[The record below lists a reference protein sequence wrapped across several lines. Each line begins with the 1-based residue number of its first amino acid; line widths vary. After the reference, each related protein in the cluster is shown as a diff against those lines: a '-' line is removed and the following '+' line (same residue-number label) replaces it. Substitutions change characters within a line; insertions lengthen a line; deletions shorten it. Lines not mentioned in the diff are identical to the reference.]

1 MSGAIPAGRLATL
14 LGEPGSPAFS
24 WLASQMAAL
33 IADGRLP
40 LGLRLP
46 SERDLAAAL
55 QLSRTTVT
63 RAYATLREAGYATAR
78 QGSGTSTQVPGGAA
92 RGRDRALLPQPD
104 RSDVTDLSCAAPASA
119 PGLASA
125 YADAVAAL
133 PAYLTGHGY
142 FPLGLPELRAAIAA
156 RYTGRGVATDPDQVL
171 VTSGAIA
178 AIAAAAQALVGA
190 GDRAL
195 VESPVYP
202 NAVSAL
208 RRAGA
213 RVVTAPVDPDGWDLD
228 AFVAVVRQ
236 AHPKVAYLIPDYQN
250 PTGVLMDD
258 EQRARVSD
266 ALTATRTT
274 PVIDE
279 SHAALALDD
288 EPQPLPFAAH
298 SPGAVTIGGASKAF
312 WGGLRVG
319 WLRLPEP
326 LKARFTGARLG
337 LDLGAPILEQLVLTR
352 LLTGPD
358 ADAAAQRERLRAQRD
373 VLASALRRRLPQWRF
388 RLPAGGLSLWCELP
402 LPRASALAVECER
415 RGLVIMPGSVF
426 APDGGLASFIR
437 LPYTRPEADL
447 RAAVDVLEAAWGA
460 LADRGDP
467 GDPVRI
473 LIA

>member
-1 MSGAIPAGRLATL
+1 MSGAIPARRLATL
-14 LGEPGSPAFS
+14 LGEPSSPAFS
-24 WLASQMAAL
+24 WLASRLAAL

-46 SERDLAAAL
+46 SERELASAL
-55 QLSRTTVT
+55 RLSRTTVT

-104 RSDVTDLSCAAPASA
+104 RGDVTDLTCAAPASA

-125 YADAVAAL
+125 YADAAAAL

-142 FPLGLPELRAAIAA
+142 FPLGLPELRAAIAD
-156 RYTGRGVATDPDQVL
+156 RYIARGVATDPGQVL

-178 AIAAAAQALVGA
+178 AIAAAAQALVGP

-213 RVVTAPVDPDGWDLD
+213 RVVTAPVDPDGWELD
-228 AFVAVVRQ
+228 AFEAVVRQ
-236 AHPKVAYLIPDYQN
+236 THPKVAYLIPDYQN
-250 PTGVLMDD
+250 PTGVLMGDRA
-258 EQRARVSD
+258 RARVAA
-266 ALTATRTT
+266 ALASTRTT
-274 PVIDE
+274 AIIDE
-279 SHAALALDD
+279 SHAGLALDD

-298 SPGAVTIGGASKAF
+298 SPGAVTIGGSSKAF

-319 WLRLPEP
+319 WLRLPSA
-326 LKARFTGARLG
+326 LVGRFTTARLG
-337 LDLGAPILEQLVLTR
+337 LDLGAPILEQLVLTN

-358 ADAAAQRERLRAQRD
+358 ADAAGQRMRLRAQRD
-373 VLASALRRRLPQWRF
+373 VLASELRRRLPDWRF
-388 RLPAGGLSLWCELP
+388 RLPGGGLSLWIELP
-402 LPRASALAVECER
+402 QARASALAVECER
-415 RGLVIMPGSVF
+415 RGLVITPGSVF

-437 LPYTRPEADL
+437 LPYTRAEADL
-447 RAAVDVLEAAWGA
+447 RAAVDVLEAAWHALDEHGA
-460 LADRGDP
+460 P